1 MAVCNLTTGVPGSG
15 KTAHAMVNMLHAVK
29 DGRPIYVHGIPNLK
43 IQHTLVV
50 CNSSVCTVCPQPPIE
65 PLPLTLSET
74 KIIDTVQKSI
84 NRNIQKNYDS
94 SMRLY
99 QIELKKYNKLLKADE
114 WHLWAPDGAF
124 IFYDE
129 VHYIYPP
136 LSSSA
141 KQPDSVINFTTHR
154 HKGIDFFLIT
164 QSPLLFE
171 KKVRLLCGKH
181 IHLRPTWAGRYQYEY
196 PECNDNVKSVG
207 GAVKS
212 KYKLDKNVFSLYK
225 SSSLH
230 TENKRKIPFAVYIL
244 LSSIFI
250 AMGFVFTLN
259 SRFSD
264 PQQIDPVQ
272 SLYQTESNDKNLL
285 QIEKLN
291 KSFKTQKLPIQELV
305 KYAHVS
311 FPPDLI
317 ETLPSSCY
325 LESEKI
331 AKCTVPRVMS
341 KLFNFSFCLKN
352 KCYVKIKI
360 AISKPLPFNKNDQ
373 NSIDF

>member
-15 KTAHAMVNMLHAVK
+15 KTAHAMVNMLEAVK
-29 DGRPIYVHGIPNLK
+29 DGRPIFVHGIPNLK
-43 IQHTLVV
+43 IHHTPVV
-50 CNSSVCTVCPQPPIE
+50 CNSNVCTVCPPKPIE
-65 PLPLTLSET
+65 PLPYLEPET
-74 KIIDTVQKSI
+74 VIKDLIQKSI
-84 NRNIQKNYDS
+84 NRNIKKNYHS
-94 SMRLY
+94 ALRLY
-99 QIELKKYNKLLKADE
+99 QLELEEYNKLLKADE

-124 IFYDE
+124 LFYDE
-129 VHYIYPP
+129 VQFIYPP

-164 QSPLLFE
+164 QSPLFFE
-171 KKVRLLCGKH
+171 KKVRLVCGKH

-212 KYKLDKNVFSLYK
+212 KYKLDKKVFSLYK

-244 LSSIFI
+244 LGAIFI
-250 AMGFVFTLN
+250 SFGFVFILN
-259 SRFSD
+259 SRFSNSKQSD
-264 PQQIDPVQ
+264 PLQA
-272 SLYQTESNDKNLL
+272 SN
-285 QIEKLN
+285 QIESSDISNYQQNDIIPKKLG
-291 KSFKTQKLPIQELV
+291 KLPLADLV

-311 FPPDLI
+311 FPSDS
-317 ETLPSSCY
+317 TNRLPTACY
-325 LESEKI
+325 LESESI

-341 KLFNFSFCLKN
+341 RLFNFSFCLKN

-360 AISKPLPFNKNDQ
+360 ASPKPIPVYEGKNTET
-373 NSIDF
+373 F